1 MVDPAN
7 ASVLIPANA
16 GPIFET
22 IRSVVSTASYVVGG
36 IFGIYL
42 ILLLVRWWQ
51 NRIVIRLLKDIKFNL
66 EQQNK
71 KQKLPH
77 SKDMFHSKVYKKFA
91 GIFEKEK

>member
-7 ASVLIPANA
+7 ATVLIPANA

-22 IRSVVSTASYVVGG
+22 VRSLIFTTSYVVGG

-51 NRIVIRLLKDIKFNL
+51 NRIVIRLLKDIKFDL
-66 EQQNK
+66 DQQNK

-77 SKDMFHSKVYKKFA
+77 SKAMFQSKVYRKFSN
-91 GIFEKEK
+91 IFEKRK